1 MWPVVLTGPVVNQDQ
16 RSGVRGQGSTTQTE
30 SPNVD
35 LKAVIFTELETKVSW
50 SELKIMLNEY
60 LDHWRRI

>member
-1 MWPVVLTGPVVNQDQ
+1 MWPVVLTGPGVNQDQ
-16 RSGVRGQGSTTQTE
+16 DSGVRGQGSTTQTE

-35 LKAVIFTELETKVSW
+35 LKAVIFTELETKMSW